1 MSRHVFSL
9 FLARIPVFFTI
20 CVTWDVI
27 VDKVAEKPLE
37 DQRVT
42 FHFLCHP
49 TRRRFT
55 MKIENAIFDF
65 HGSRSFYT
73 VGFSV
78 SRAVQCPPVSC
89 WTFNKS

>member
-49 TRRRFT
+49 TRQTAGRL
-55 MKIENAIFDF
+55 KEGGGVA
-65 HGSRSFYT
+65 
-73 VGFSV
+73 FSTLLFLEEGESV
-78 SRAVQCPPVSC
+78 
-89 WTFNKS
+89 